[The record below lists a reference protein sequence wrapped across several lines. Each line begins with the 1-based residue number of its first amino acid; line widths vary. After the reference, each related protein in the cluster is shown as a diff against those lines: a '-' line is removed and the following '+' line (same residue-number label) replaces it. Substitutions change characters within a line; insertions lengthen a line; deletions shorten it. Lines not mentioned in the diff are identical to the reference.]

1 MHPANALAADLYA
14 RCAGQLI
21 VAPMGGAVDIN
32 ILAVACVMDRKGIPL
47 EDQDELLEQVQQ
59 LAGVVLR
66 ERAAEAEARRE
77 ADSRDRR

>member
-1 MHPANALAADLYA
+1 
-14 RCAGQLI
+14 
-21 VAPMGGAVDIN
+21 MGGAIDIN

>member
-1 MHPANALAADLYA
+1 
-14 RCAGQLI
+14 
-21 VAPMGGAVDIN
+21 MGGAIDIN

-77 ADSRDRR
+77 ADNTDRGRR